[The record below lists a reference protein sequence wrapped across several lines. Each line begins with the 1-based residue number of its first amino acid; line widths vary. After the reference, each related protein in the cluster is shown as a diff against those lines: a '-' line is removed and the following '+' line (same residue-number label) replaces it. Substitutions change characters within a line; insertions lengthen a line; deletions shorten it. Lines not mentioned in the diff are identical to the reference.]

1 MPLQTVIKTSNKE
14 ILEQI
19 ALKRQAE
26 ILQINAERNGG
37 FFDTE
42 MEKLD
47 KWADDVKSSIEI
59 ELKELDRE
67 IKAGKTEAKKIL
79 NLEEKVKAQ
88 RQIKEMEKKRNELRQ
103 NLYQA
108 QDEVDVRKENLINE
122 IEARIKQKTENNE
135 LFTIKWKVV

>member
-1 MPLQTVIKTSNKE
+1 
-14 ILEQI
+14 
-19 ALKRQAE
+19 
-26 ILQINAERNGG
+26 
-37 FFDTE
+37 

-67 IKAGKTEAKKIL
+67 IKARKTEAKKIL
-79 NLEEKVKAQ
+79 KLEEKVKAQ

-108 QDEVDVRKENLINE
+108 QDEVDVRKENLVNE
-122 IEARIKQKTENNE
+122 IEVRMKQNTETNE
-135 LFTIKWKVV
+135 LFTIKWKIV

>member
-1 MPLQTVIKTSNKE
+1 MDWIPNQVRNDIKK
-14 ILEQI
+14 I
-19 ALKRQAE
+19 ALKQQAE

-47 KWADDVKSSIEI
+47 KWADDVKNSIEI

-67 IKAGKTEAKKIL
+67 IKARKTEAKKIL

-122 IEARIKQKTENNE
+122 IESRMKQKTKTNE
-135 LFTIKWKVV
+135 WFTIKWKIV

>member
-1 MPLQTVIKTSNKE
+1 M
-14 ILEQI
+14 EQI